1 MWLIRRSD
9 VYWLQ
14 SDFSPGN
21 RCSSYSLTPPTGL
34 IYRRVA
40 APYRP
45 SMLCHWLG
53 PSRGAAS
60 DILFDTRPPPPSN
73 CIRRQRCHCS
83 FLNVDTASNAG
94 RSRHCHVT
102 DRPVTTVRSPARNP
116 VARMQSGHRYT
127 KTEGNRLNCELSLC
141 NLWVRA
147 SIRRNYGPRNSGTY
161 NTVVKSS

>member
-1 MWLIRRSD
+1 
-9 VYWLQ
+9 
-14 SDFSPGN
+14 
-21 RCSSYSLTPPTGL
+21 
-34 IYRRVA
+34 
-40 APYRP
+40 
-45 SMLCHWLG
+45 MLCHWLG